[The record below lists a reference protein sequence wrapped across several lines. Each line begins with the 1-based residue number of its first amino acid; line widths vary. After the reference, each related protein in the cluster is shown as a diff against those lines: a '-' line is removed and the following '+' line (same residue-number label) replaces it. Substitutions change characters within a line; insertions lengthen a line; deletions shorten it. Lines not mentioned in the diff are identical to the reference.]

1 MAKWLALLLRGSLAL
16 GWTALLCLLLLQPEA
31 DPLLDLGIPDSDNA
45 LLRELA
51 FGAVHLAAFA
61 FTCSLWTWALAAR
74 FHPQTSVLAA
84 VAISLALGCLTE
96 LAQGYTPDR
105 HASWLDIG
113 ANIAGTLMA
122 ARVLQP
128 ASVPHINSSRQAR

>member
-1 MAKWLALLLRGSLAL
+1 MARWLALILRGCLAL
-16 GWTALLCLLLLQPEA
+16 AWTAFLCLLLLQPEA
-31 DPLLDLGIPDSDNA
+31 DPLVDLGIPEGENT

-74 FHPQTSVLAA
+74 FRLQNSVLAA
-84 VAISLALGCLTE
+84 VTISLALGCLTE
-96 LAQGYTPDR
+96 LAQGFTPDR

-113 ANIAGTLMA
+113 ANIAGSLMA
-122 ARVLQP
+122 ARVLWRI
-128 ASVPHINSSRQAR
+128 SM

>member
-1 MAKWLALLLRGSLAL
+1 MTKWLMLILRGCLAL

-31 DPLLDLGIPDSDNA
+31 DPLLDLGIPEGENT

-74 FHPQTSVLAA
+74 FTLQASVLAA
-84 VAISLALGCLTE
+84 VVISLALGCLTE

-113 ANIAGTLMA
+113 ANIAGALMA
-122 ARVLQP
+122 ARVLWRIVTKTP
-128 ASVPHINSSRQAR
+128 

>member
-1 MAKWLALLLRGSLAL
+1 MTKWLALILRGSLAL

-31 DPLLDLGIPDSDNA
+31 DPLLDLGIPEGENT

-61 FTCSLWTWALAAR
+61 FTCSLWAWALVAR
-74 FHPQTSVLAA
+74 FNLQASVLAA
-84 VAISLALGCLTE
+84 VAISLALGCFTE
-96 LAQGYTPDR
+96 LAQSYTPDR

-122 ARVLQP
+122 ARV
-128 ASVPHINSSRQAR
+128 ISSRGEAATRPN